1 LIHKL
6 WEGRDIARLDHE
18 RSRHNMAN
26 QLSTSARVAFS
37 LLEVGFR
44 FDVFRDDVVL
54 SDLPIFKQR
63 ENLSRS
69 HLHFVVRLY
78 LIGGPRDEIKPHNY
92 NVGGL
97 FDAGPSNN
105 VNVRLSRET
114 TISED
119 SERQTEENEQKRFHG
134 RSVTESILHG
144 KKMRRVAQ
152 RLRDS
157 Q

>member
-1 LIHKL
+1 MHPCCPSSSQDELPKPL
-6 WEGRDIARLDHE
+6 GLR
-18 RSRHNMAN
+18 RSC
-26 QLSTSARVAFS
+26 
-37 LLEVGFR
+37 
-44 FDVFRDDVVL
+44 
-54 SDLPIFKQR
+54 
-63 ENLSRS
+63 
-69 HLHFVVRLY
+69 
-78 LIGGPRDEIKPHNY
+78 DEPHNY

-119 SERQTEENEQKRFHG
+119 SERQTEENEQKRFHR

-144 KKMRRVAQ
+144 KNMCRVAQ